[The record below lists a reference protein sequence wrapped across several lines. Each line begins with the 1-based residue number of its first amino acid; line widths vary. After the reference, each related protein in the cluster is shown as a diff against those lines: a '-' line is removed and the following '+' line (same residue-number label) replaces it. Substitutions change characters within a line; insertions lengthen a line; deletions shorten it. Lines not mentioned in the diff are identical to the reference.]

1 MKNAMGFAKGAMLGV
16 AAGAA
21 MTIVGRMMMQN
32 KDHHLQKGSSKAMR
46 AVGDFVDGIQT
57 MMK

>member
-1 MKNAMGFAKGAMLGV
+1 MKNAMGFAKGAMLGM

-21 MTIVGRMMMQN
+21 MTMVGRMMMQN

-46 AVGDFVDGIQT
+46 AVGDFMDGIQT

>member
-1 MKNAMGFAKGAMLGV
+1 MDAKGFAKGAVTGI

-21 MTIVGRMMMQN
+21 AWVVGKMIRN
-32 KDHHLQKGSSKAMR
+32 TNGHHIQKGSSKAMK

-57 MMK
+57 MIR

>member
-1 MKNAMGFAKGAMLGV
+1 MKNAMVFAKGAMLGV

-32 KDHHLQKGSSKAMR
+32 KGHQLQKGSHKAVK

>member
-21 MTIVGRMMMQN
+21 MTMVGRMMMQN